1 MDQITLRW
9 RGEKVPNNPRMGVSA
24 GFPKI
29 QTRLTVCHV
38 PLGRMLGTERER
50 NVKSTQTAR
59 INNKIPGCWGWSRFS
74 PRADQLPAVDHARS
88 TALRPQTPRRL
99 ARRWRSPGSGALTSP
114 RVGLFPVRARGFG
127 IAERELAGDRLPL
140 ASLLSGVWRRPPGRN
155 AVIGVLPLQWDLQP
169 WRDYFFPSFFFSA
182 EAINP
187 IMETQKLYKGI

>member
-50 NVKSTQTAR
+50 NLKSTQTAR

-74 PRADQLPAVDHARS
+74 PTARSWPRAQHRSATSDSPAPRAAVTQSRQRRADVTARRLVPCQGAGLRDRWAGAGRGPSPAGIAPFGCVEEAAGPQRRYRCAALAVRF
-88 TALRPQTPRRL
+88 TALKRL
-99 ARRWRSPGSGALTSP
+99 
-114 RVGLFPVRARGFG
+114 LFPL
-127 IAERELAGDRLPL
+127 I
-140 ASLLSGVWRRPPGRN
+140 
-155 AVIGVLPLQWDLQP
+155 
-169 WRDYFFPSFFFSA
+169 FFFCWS
-182 EAINP
+182 NKSHYGDP
-187 IMETQKLYKGI
+187 ETL